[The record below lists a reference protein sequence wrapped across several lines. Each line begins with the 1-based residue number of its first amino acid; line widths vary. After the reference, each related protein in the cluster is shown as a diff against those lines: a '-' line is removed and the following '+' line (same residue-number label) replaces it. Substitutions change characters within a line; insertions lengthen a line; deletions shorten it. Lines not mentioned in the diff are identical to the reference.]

1 MKNDGFL
8 RIAAATPHIRVAD
21 CVSNKAAISALLR
34 AANEQGVSAIVF
46 PELCLTGYTCGD
58 LFHDTT
64 LLQAAERALQELI
77 EESASYHLLAV
88 VGLPAAFGA
97 SLYNVAAVFC
107 RGKLLGL
114 TAKSHIPNY
123 SEFYEARH
131 FSPAPGTPIPVT
143 FCGQETLLGRER
155 IYSCADAPEFTV
167 GVEICEDLWVPEP
180 PSSRMA
186 QCGATVLLNPSA
198 SDEVIGKAN
207 YRRSLVRDQSAR
219 LFCAYAYADAGEGE
233 SSTDLVFAGHDL
245 IAENGA
251 MLAES
256 QPFTTGMVTAEVD
269 LQRLV
274 QERRRANTWADR
286 FDGPAPI
293 PFSLSLPDL
302 TLTRSFAR
310 LPFVP
315 QDAQDLS
322 GRCEMILHLQASGLK
337 TRLAHTGV
345 QHAVVGLSGGLD
357 STLALLVTVRAF
369 DALALP
375 RKGILAV
382 TMPGFGTT
390 GRTKG
395 NAEKLAELL
404 GVDFCTVPIGD
415 AVSGHF
421 QDIGHDPT
429 VHDVTYE
436 NAQARERTQIL
447 MDVANSCRG
456 IVVGTGD
463 MSEDALGWCTF
474 GGDHLANYNVN
485 VCLTKTMIRRMVTF
499 LCSRF
504 DDEVGSILRD
514 IVDTPVSPE
523 LLPPDESG
531 KIQQKTE
538 DILGSYE
545 LHDFFLYYLLRCSF
559 PPRKLYYYA
568 CVAFSG
574 QFSASY
580 ILEKLKV
587 FLNRFFAGQFKRS
600 CTPDS
605 ADITEVCLSR
615 CPIPSDCS
623 PQALLSDLADI
634 R

>member
-131 FSPAPGTPIPVT
+131 FSPAPDTPIPVT

-245 IAENGA
+245 LAENGA
-251 MLAES
+251 ILAES
-256 QPFTTGMVTAEVD
+256 QPFTTGLVTAEVD

-286 FDGPAPI
+286 FGGPAPI
-293 PFSLSLPDL
+293 PFSLSLPEL
-302 TLTRSFAR
+302 TLTRPFAR

-421 QDIGHDPT
+421 QDIGHGT
-429 VHDVTYE
+429 RRDV
-436 NAQARERTQIL
+436 
-447 MDVANSCRG
+447 
-456 IVVGTGD
+456 
-463 MSEDALGWCTF
+463 
-474 GGDHLANYNVN
+474 
-485 VCLTKTMIRRMVTF
+485 
-499 LCSRF
+499 
-504 DDEVGSILRD
+504 
-514 IVDTPVSPE
+514 
-523 LLPPDESG
+523 
-531 KIQQKTE
+531 
-538 DILGSYE
+538 
-545 LHDFFLYYLLRCSF
+545 
-559 PPRKLYYYA
+559 
-568 CVAFSG
+568 
-574 QFSASY
+574 
-580 ILEKLKV
+580 
-587 FLNRFFAGQFKRS
+587 
-600 CTPDS
+600 
-605 ADITEVCLSR
+605 
-615 CPIPSDCS
+615 
-623 PQALLSDLADI
+623 
-634 R
+634 

>member
-131 FSPAPGTPIPVT
+131 FSPAPDTPIPVT

-245 IAENGA
+245 
-251 MLAES
+251 LA
-256 QPFTTGMVTAEVD
+256 
-269 LQRLV
+269 
-274 QERRRANTWADR
+274 
-286 FDGPAPI
+286 
-293 PFSLSLPDL
+293 
-302 TLTRSFAR
+302 
-310 LPFVP
+310 
-315 QDAQDLS
+315 
-322 GRCEMILHLQASGLK
+322 
-337 TRLAHTGV
+337 
-345 QHAVVGLSGGLD
+345 
-357 STLALLVTVRAF
+357 
-369 DALALP
+369 
-375 RKGILAV
+375 
-382 TMPGFGTT
+382 
-390 GRTKG
+390 
-395 NAEKLAELL
+395 
-404 GVDFCTVPIGD
+404 
-415 AVSGHF
+415 
-421 QDIGHDPT
+421 
-429 VHDVTYE
+429 
-436 NAQARERTQIL
+436 
-447 MDVANSCRG
+447 
-456 IVVGTGD
+456 
-463 MSEDALGWCTF
+463 
-474 GGDHLANYNVN
+474 
-485 VCLTKTMIRRMVTF
+485 
-499 LCSRF
+499 
-504 DDEVGSILRD
+504 
-514 IVDTPVSPE
+514 
-523 LLPPDESG
+523 
-531 KIQQKTE
+531 
-538 DILGSYE
+538 
-545 LHDFFLYYLLRCSF
+545 
-559 PPRKLYYYA
+559 
-568 CVAFSG
+568 
-574 QFSASY
+574 
-580 ILEKLKV
+580 
-587 FLNRFFAGQFKRS
+587 
-600 CTPDS
+600 
-605 ADITEVCLSR
+605 
-615 CPIPSDCS
+615 
-623 PQALLSDLADI
+623 
-634 R
+634 

>member
-1 MKNDGFL
+1 M
-8 RIAAATPHIRVAD
+8 
-21 CVSNKAAISALLR
+21 
-34 AANEQGVSAIVF
+34 
-46 PELCLTGYTCGD
+46 
-58 LFHDTT
+58 
-64 LLQAAERALQELI
+64 
-77 EESASYHLLAV
+77 
-88 VGLPAAFGA
+88 
-97 SLYNVAAVFC
+97 
-107 RGKLLGL
+107 
-114 TAKSHIPNY
+114 
-123 SEFYEARH
+123 
-131 FSPAPGTPIPVT
+131 
-143 FCGQETLLGRER
+143 LGRER

-447 MDVANSCRG
+447 MDLANQNG
-456 IVVGTGD
+456 GLVIGTGTSRRRSAGRPTAAITCPCMRSTPPCPKPGAPPGPLCRPAVRRRALRSAGRHPGHPGQPRAFAARGRRD
-463 MSEDALGWCTF
+463 LAEDGKP
-474 GGDHLANYNVN
+474 G
-485 VCLTKTMIRRMVTF
+485 R
-499 LCSRF
+499 
-504 DDEVGSILRD
+504 
-514 IVDTPVSPE
+514 PVRAAR
-523 LLPPDESG
+523 LLPLSYASLWFPSVEDLPDG
-531 KIQQKTE
+531 AAH
-538 DILGSYE
+538 LCRE
-545 LHDFFLYYLLRCSF
+545 LR
-559 PPRKLYYYA
+559 
-568 CVAFSG
+568 
-574 QFSASY
+574 
-580 ILEKLKV
+580 
-587 FLNRFFAGQFKRS
+587 RS
-600 CTPDS
+600 HH
-605 ADITEVCLSR
+605 L
-615 CPIPSDCS
+615 
-623 PQALLSDLADI
+623 
-634 R
+634 